1 MTKAGARHEI
11 KAPKAL
17 PGKERKATL
26 ARKMEGNSG
35 KGGKGDKGK
44 SSEKGGGKNPKSNRQ
59 CWKCGN
65 FGRHGYECRWRLRK
79 VIGRLLFIGARTHL
93 RHTCARRWT
102 TSYRTG
108 RSLYSAADQAKGNPD
123 VGRDLRR
130 TQCACASAWLE
141 FDVRFYSSPPIG
153 INFQTA
159 REAGTRFDLHEWPC
173 RSRLALGTC
182 EGDRVWQADS
192 TMLTKGVLELRDV
205 GKILTAEP
213 APCGQRPPG

>member
-1 MTKAGARHEI
+1 MTIVASTGFDLMDVDRVYDKGHET

-26 ARKMEGNSG
+26 ARKLEGNSG

-65 FGRHGYECRWRLRK
+65 FGRHGYECCWRLRK

-93 RHTCARRWT
+93 RHTCARRWK

-108 RSLYSAADQAKGNPD
+108 RSLYSAADPAKGNPD

-153 INFQTA
+153 INFQKRVRQEPVLTFMSGL
-159 REAGTRFDLHEWPC
+159 AGR
-173 RSRLALGTC
+173 A
-182 EGDRVWQADS
+182 
-192 TMLTKGVLELRDV
+192 
-205 GKILTAEP
+205 
-213 APCGQRPPG
+213 